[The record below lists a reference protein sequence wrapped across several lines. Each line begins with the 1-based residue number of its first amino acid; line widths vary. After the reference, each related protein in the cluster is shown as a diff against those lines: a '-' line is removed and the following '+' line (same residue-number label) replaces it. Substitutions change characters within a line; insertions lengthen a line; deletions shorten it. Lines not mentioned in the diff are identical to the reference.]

1 MVFVK
6 FTRINMVLSVF
17 WLLAS
22 LGIIYLDV
30 KKVIS
35 LTRNTG
41 LFWGLVIVMFLSF
54 QVVKFFEKK
63 ELNK

>member
-1 MVFVK
+1 MDFK
-6 FTRINMVLSVF
+6 RINMVLSVF

-30 KKVIS
+30 KQVIS

-41 LFWGLVIVMFLSF
+41 LFFGLVIIMFLSF

-63 ELNK
+63 YLKKQR

>member
-1 MVFVK
+1 MK

-22 LGIIYLDV
+22 IGIIYLDV
-30 KKVIS
+30 KQVIS
-35 LTRNTG
+35 LTQNTG
-41 LFWGLVIVMFLSF
+41 LFYGLIIVMFLLF

-63 ELNK
+63 ELQK

>member
-1 MVFVK
+1 MK

-22 LGIIYLDV
+22 IGIIYLDV
-30 KKVIS
+30 KQVIS
-35 LTRNTG
+35 LTQNTG
-41 LFWGLVIVMFLSF
+41 LFYGLIIVMFLSF

-63 ELNK
+63 ELQK

>member
-1 MVFVK
+1 MDFK
-6 FTRINMVLSVF
+6 RINMVLSVF

-30 KKVIS
+30 KQVIS

-41 LFWGLVIVMFLSF
+41 LFFGLVIVMFLSF
-54 QVVKFFEKK
+54 QVVKFFEKRATK
-63 ELNK
+63 

>member
-1 MVFVK
+1 MDFK
-6 FTRINMVLSVF
+6 RINMVLSVF

-30 KKVIS
+30 KQVIS

-41 LFWGLVIVMFLSF
+41 LFFGLVIVMFLSF
-54 QVVKFFEKK
+54 QVVKFFEKRFQK
-63 ELNK
+63 